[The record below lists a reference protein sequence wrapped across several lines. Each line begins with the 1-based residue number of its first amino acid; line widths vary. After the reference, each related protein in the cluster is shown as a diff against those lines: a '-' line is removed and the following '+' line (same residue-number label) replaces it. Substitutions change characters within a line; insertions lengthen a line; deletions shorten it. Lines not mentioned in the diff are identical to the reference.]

1 MSNNLYFKRLDNQ
14 IPNMTE
20 MKIIIC
26 LLTKILNAQLGFAS
40 RAIQDGVLTMSS
52 LYTKQLVR
60 NLSTTSP
67 VIDDLITC
75 IISPLI
81 IPSGEITKKY

>member
-1 MSNNLYFKRLDNQ
+1 LSYSPLDSCVDLDGLSGHDRPRVQ
-14 IPNMTE
+14 NMTE

-26 LLTKILNAQLGFAS
+26 LLTKIFNAQLGFES
-40 RAIQDGVLTMSS
+40 RAIQDGVLTMLS

-67 VIDDLITC
+67 
-75 IISPLI
+75 
-81 IPSGEITKKY
+81 